1 MIDVNISIIGG
12 GSFGTALAQILSDNG
27 HNVLIR
33 DINKEFVEKININH
47 LHPFFDISIPEGIRA
62 TLSLDDVLN
71 FSDIILLCV
80 PTKVMRSVIQE
91 IGCHIK
97 TPKIF
102 VNVSKG
108 IEPETS
114 YLVSQIIEEVLPIE
128 YIKGFVCL
136 SGPSFAEEI
145 MHRKVTL
152 LVSASKDSSDASYI
166 QQLFNNPNYV
176 RVYT

>member
-71 FSDIILLCV
+71 FSNIIFIV
-80 PTKVMRSVIQE
+80 RS
-91 IGCHIK
+91 
-97 TPKIF
+97 
-102 VNVSKG
+102 N
-108 IEPETS
+108 
-114 YLVSQIIEEVLPIE
+114 
-128 YIKGFVCL
+128 
-136 SGPSFAEEI
+136 
-145 MHRKVTL
+145 
-152 LVSASKDSSDASYI
+152 
-166 QQLFNNPNYV
+166 
-176 RVYT
+176 

>member
-114 YLVSQIIEEVLPIE
+114 YLVSQIIEEVLPIK
-128 YIKGFVCL
+128 YIKGLYVYL
-136 SGPSFAEEI
+136 GQAL
-145 MHRKVTL
+145 RKKLCT
-152 LVSASKDSSDASYI
+152 
-166 QQLFNNPNYV
+166 V
-176 RVYT
+176 RLHF